1 MEEKKQIEG
10 GCVHV
15 IFLHKIPS
23 GDEEWHKDLILCCR
37 DEHLF
42 HLTPHC
48 FLCVVMTLKSLF
60 FSSQISVSL
69 HILYNGAHLMK
80 WELNHLRNIS
90 GQTQSTAFMAFC
102 YIWLQQQKQMFA
114 LFFKKKNKQKL
125 LQLIKFWW
133 GMRMIEVNG
142 ANFGWFA
149 IKNVKIII
157 P

>member
-1 MEEKKQIEG
+1 MIFFLWYLINNKKNRSVFNGLLSSLEEKKQIEG
-10 GCVHV
+10 GCFHV

-48 FLCVVMTLKSLF
+48 FLSVVMTLKSQF

-90 GQTQSTAFMAFC
+90 GQTQSMASC
-102 YIWLQQQKQMFA
+102 YIWLQQKNRCLPFY
-114 LFFKKKNKQKL
+114 LKKETSKNYY
-125 LQLIKFWW
+125 
-133 GMRMIEVNG
+133 N
-142 ANFGWFA
+142 
-149 IKNVKIII
+149 
-157 P
+157 